1 MSDRITNYME
11 ASRYIPY
18 DIIVELVRDIQN
30 DRGLHNGLV
39 FNEWRRRNNMYHI
52 KIKDISF
59 LFEIDLDADPEES
72 VIKLI

>member
-1 MSDRITNYME
+1 ME

-52 KIKDISF
+52 QIKDISF

>member
-11 ASRYIPY
+11 ASRNIPY
-18 DIIVELVRDIQN
+18 DMIVELVRDIQN
-30 DRGLHNGLV
+30 DKGLHNGLV

-52 KIKDISF
+52 QIKDISF

>member
-11 ASRYIPY
+11 ASRNIPY
-18 DIIVELVRDIQN
+18 DMIVELVRDIQN
-30 DRGLHNGLV
+30 DKGLHNGLV
-39 FNEWRRRNNMYHI
+39 FNEWRRRNNMHHI
-52 KIKDISF
+52 QIKDISF